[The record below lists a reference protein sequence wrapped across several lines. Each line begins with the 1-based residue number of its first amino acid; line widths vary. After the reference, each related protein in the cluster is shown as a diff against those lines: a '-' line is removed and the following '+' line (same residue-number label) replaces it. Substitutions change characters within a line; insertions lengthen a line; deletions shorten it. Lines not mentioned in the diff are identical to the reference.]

1 VVVNWLW
8 PRNLNA
14 NDGIW
19 VRIVRMLHWCV
30 VGVAVFG
37 LAVSFTGMM
46 LGGNREPVSY
56 VAVGLMWFALAMLG
70 RGFRYV
76 AARE

>member
-1 VVVNWLW
+1 MVNLLW
-8 PRNLNA
+8 PRQLST

-19 VRIVRMLHWCV
+19 VRIVRLVHWCV
-30 VGVAVFG
+30 VGFAVFG
-37 LAVSFTGMM
+37 LVVSFAGMIA
-46 LGGNREPVSY
+46 GGNREPVSY
-56 VAVGLMWFALAMLG
+56 FAVGLMWVALALLG